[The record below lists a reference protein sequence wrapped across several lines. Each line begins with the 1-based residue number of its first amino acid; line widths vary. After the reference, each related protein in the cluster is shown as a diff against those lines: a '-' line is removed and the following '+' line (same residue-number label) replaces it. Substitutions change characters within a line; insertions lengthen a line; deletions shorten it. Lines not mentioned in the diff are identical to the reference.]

1 MIRIAAG
8 RQDYRRVFAHPH
20 IFLITRGLVD
30 PAQTLQLASLSAE
43 PRSCV
48 LVGKH
53 LLIPEHL
60 LYIATI
66 PVRVV
71 FAAMPARRAAIQKN
85 YSCIE
90 ILY

>member
-1 MIRIAAG
+1 MICIAAG

-48 LVGKH
+48 L
-53 LLIPEHL
+53 
-60 LYIATI
+60 
-66 PVRVV
+66 
-71 FAAMPARRAAIQKN
+71 
-85 YSCIE
+85 
-90 ILY
+90 